1 MNIRED
7 STIRAPSGKD
17 DICAKFTIDT
27 VNEPFV
33 LHDIAQVGQEYTFS
47 FWCYSETDGEI
58 TVGGLYMTTSSS
70 WTRYVVTFIADSVD
84 VPIYFNIAGTYYLYN
99 TQLEIGCKDTDFALN
114 PADLE
119 EDVENLA
126 VIVSNHTTQFTVMDG
141 KIAGLIEENT
151 TIRGE
156 YDTLV
161 DRTADL
167 ELTVS
172 DFTVELES
180 TKTIISDNYI
190 SLQEYTN
197 TQIAAMESEIS
208 LSVANTYSTKAELET
223 VDGKVTT
230 LEEWQVEASQ
240 QITKEGIIATVGNYY
255 AYQTDL
261 EGVEDRVEA
270 AESQIIQHA
279 DEIALRVEKD
289 GIINAINL
297 STEEVKIEASRITLA
312 GATIADSFTAT
323 NLHITGDSVFDG
335 TLRAT
340 KGTIA
345 GWDIS
350 STSISSTNTS
360 GNYVHLGN
368 ASNANQDVL
377 VVRTGAGT
385 TASPYSWPVVIRAT
399 GEAIFSNAKITGN
412 ITAKSLTAYD
422 NVKVYDSAS
431 GKTHTALSA
440 FYTSETSGVML
451 GNGSS
456 EVRCATFF
464 WSYGNI
470 LSNGSITASSNFKVG
485 STSYNDGWI
494 ELYGGTPF
502 IDFHTGSSADDF
514 VSRIIDCGD
523 SSAGHLRLIS
533 DRVTITGNGYAVTI
547 GEGFTS
553 GNTTFMPVKSQNSQP
568 TAADGVVY
576 NGASGSRWLTMYA
589 KNGVNTTSDERDK
602 NIIGEIDQ
610 RYLDAF
616 MDFKAVLYR
625 WKDDDLGKIH
635 MGLVAQSTEQ
645 TLLEHGISMD
655 EFAALEHDY
664 WDAPNEEGRI
674 DRYGLNY
681 SELLTVMVPVVQMQ
695 ESAIADHEYRLDIVE
710 NHQESMDDQLS
721 AAFERIS
728 ELESQLSEAK
738 NEIEQLKQQASV
750 A

>member
-27 VNEPFV
+27 VDEPFV
-33 LHDIAQVGQEYTFS
+33 MHDITEAGSEYTFS

-70 WTRYVVTFIADSVD
+70 WTRYVVTFISDSVD
-84 VPIYFNIAGTYYLYN
+84 VPIYFNIPGTYHIYN
-99 TQLEIGCKDTDFALN
+99 AQLEIGCKDTDFALN
-114 PADLE
+114 PADTE
-119 EDVENLA
+119 EDVAALSVVVN
-126 VIVSNHTTQFTVMDG
+126 SHSTQFTVMDG

-156 YDTLV
+156 HDALV

-167 ELTVS
+167 ELSLDEYKVTVS
-172 DFTVELES
+172 E
-180 TKTIISDNYI
+180 
-190 SLQEYTN
+190 
-197 TQIAAMESEIS
+197 
-208 LSVANTYSTKAELET
+208 TYSTKAEFET

-261 EGVEDRVEA
+261 EGVADRVEA

-279 DEIALRVEKD
+279 DEISLMVREEDVTGDYLIGK
-289 GIINAINL
+289 INL
-297 STEEVKIEASRITLA
+297 TSSTASIDASHINLTGYVTISSLAAEGETDINGANITTGLISADRIDVDDLFSKS
-312 GATIADSFTAT
+312 ITAT
-323 NLHITGDSVFDG
+323 NLHITGSSTFDG
-335 TLRAT
+335 VLNGAT
-340 KGTIA
+340 GVFSGVINATGGNFGCMSILDDTIVC
-345 GWDIS
+345 S
-350 STSISSTNTS
+350 NTN
-360 GNYVHLGN
+360 NAYYPN
-368 ASNANQDVL
+368 ASMQL
-377 VVRTGAGT
+377 
-385 TASPYSWPVVIRAT
+385 SPWLILLEDGNDSLSIEPTYLLIDQAEPVSGDIVIRLDSANDTPLYIGKHNGST
-399 GEAIFSNAKITGN
+399 GYEVAFSVSSAGRVYSNAGY
-412 ITAKSLTAYD
+412 AC
-422 NVKVYDSAS
+422 
-431 GKTHTALSA
+431 
-440 FYTSETSGVML
+440 
-451 GNGSS
+451 GNGIY
-456 EVRCATFF
+456 RQ
-464 WSYGNI
+464 
-470 LSNGSITASSNFKVG
+470 GS
-485 STSYNDGWI
+485 I
-494 ELYGGTPF
+494 ELYGSTPF
-502 IDFHTGSSADDF
+502 VDFHTGSSADDF

-533 DRVTITGNGYAVTI
+533 DRVTITGNGYAVTM
-547 GEGFTS
+547 GKGFTS

-576 NGASGSRWLTMYA
+576 NGASSSRWLTMYA

-625 WKDDDLGKIH
+625 WKDDDLGKVH

-738 NEIEQLKQQASV
+738 NEIEQLKQQAS
-750 A
+750 AA